1 MKKPVTRANG
11 RLRVSPPVTIKQ
23 KGRVLQIDVQKPFF
37 NVTELEK
44 EYRITIISPGL
55 CKKDFEVTINK
66 QMLSVNAH
74 RLDNSSAIKV
84 EKVLRLEYDYSN
96 WVINL
101 KLPNNADA
109 LFTRAHYTSGELIFN
124 VPKNSHPII
133 HSGNIKVEIY

>member
-1 MKKPVTRANG
+1 
-11 RLRVSPPVTIKQ
+11 
-23 KGRVLQIDVQKPFF
+23 VLQIDVQKPFF

-124 VPKNSHPII
+124 IPKNRHPII